1 MRHPLIPA
9 TVLGLLLAHALPAGA
24 CTVDIRPLAFGIV
37 DLSRINRNQGEI
49 RLLCETTTIVEV
61 AISGTVSGNLR
72 PLLGPQGRTIWYQ
85 IAADA
90 GFRRPWGDGGA
101 GGDPVRVAVNG
112 GTRTT
117 LVVYGVV
124 PAQPGV
130 PEGEY
135 ADQLVVTVT
144 Y

>member
-1 MRHPLIPA
+1 MRNPLIPA
-9 TVLGLLLAHALPAGA
+9 ALLVLLPAAAPPARA

-49 RLLCETTTIVEV
+49 RLLCETTTIAEV
-61 AISGTVSGNLR
+61 AISGTVSGGLR
-72 PLLGPQGRTIWYQ
+72 PLQGPQGRTIWYQ
-85 IAADA
+85 IAADS

-117 LVVYGVV
+117 LTVYGVV

-130 PEGEY
+130 PEGDY
-135 ADQLVVTVT
+135 TDQLVVTVT